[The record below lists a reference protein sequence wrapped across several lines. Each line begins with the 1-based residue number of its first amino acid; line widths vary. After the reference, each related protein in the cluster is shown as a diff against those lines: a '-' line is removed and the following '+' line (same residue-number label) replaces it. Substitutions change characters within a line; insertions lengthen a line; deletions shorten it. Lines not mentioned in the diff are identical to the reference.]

1 MPLLHAK
8 LVLKKVQIFYI
19 YFYRRPV
26 LHGRYHEVMTCILS
40 TLVASDRRMTGE
52 YVYFAIVMFIALMII
67 LIVWVNYQWGA
78 SFFTFLMIILMLIYC
93 IIGTVLLLLAVVGH
107 DE

>member
-1 MPLLHAK
+1 
-8 LVLKKVQIFYI
+8 
-19 YFYRRPV
+19 
-26 LHGRYHEVMTCILS
+26 MTCILS
-40 TLVASDRRMTGE
+40 TPVAFDRRMTGE